1 MQLFQLT
8 RELKLAYLP
17 RYTRY
22 GKIKCQTACCR
33 CSMKKKKQK
42 HEMLSNQSR
51 GLYQLWFHQKLA
63 IH

>member
-1 MQLFQLT
+1 MQLFQPT

-33 CSMKKKKQK
+33 CSMKKK
-42 HEMLSNQSR
+42 EESR
-51 GLYQLWFHQKLA
+51 NTKCLA
-63 IH
+63 TKAEDFINYGFIKN